1 MLFSFEKTFGEGV
14 DPWYDKAERWVK
26 KKFKNPYVRHL
37 ALGLLEWLKKKWIYA
52 KIENTMQSVDAQA
65 EQLVKEW
72 DQNERSNHRHIVERG
87 VFGDEGWS
95 LEISNPVVERRSEA
109 TSTGMVTGS
118 NAQRLRKDERDQ
130 TQIRQESSELPKQSP
145 RILPTNEGSRSI
157 IPDPW
162 IDNESGTDTGD
173 VEKGFSN

>member
-1 MLFSFEKTFGEGV
+1 MLFSFEKTFGKGV
-14 DPWYDKAERWVK
+14 DPWYNKAERWVK
-26 KKFKNPYVRHL
+26 KKFKNPFVRHL
-37 ALGLLEWLKKKWIYA
+37 ALGLIKWLKKKWIYA
-52 KIENTMQSVDAQA
+52 KIENTMRSVDAQA

-72 DQNERSNHRHIVERG
+72 DQNDRSNHRHIVETG

-95 LEISNPVVERRSEA
+95 LEISNPIVERRSEA
-109 TSTGMVTGS
+109 TSTGMVTRS
-118 NAQRLRKDERDQ
+118 DAQRLRKDERDQ
-130 TQIRQESSELPKQSP
+130 TQERENSELSEQSP
-145 RILPTNEGSRSI
+145 RFLQGNEGSRSV

>member
-14 DPWYDKAERWVK
+14 DPWYNKAERWVK
-26 KKFKNPYVRHL
+26 KKFKNPFVRHL
-37 ALGLLEWLKKKWIYA
+37 ALGLIEWLKKKWIYA
-52 KIENTMQSVDAQA
+52 KIENTMRSVDAQA

-72 DQNERSNHRHIVERG
+72 DQNDRSNHRHIVETG

-95 LEISNPVVERRSEA
+95 LEISNPIVERRSEA
-109 TSTGMVTGS
+109 TSTSVVAPS
-118 NAQRLRKDERDQ
+118 DAQRLRKDERHQ
-130 TQIRQESSELPKQSP
+130 TQKRESSELPKQSP
-145 RILPTNEGSRSI
+145 RVLQTNEGSRSI

-162 IDNESGTDTGD
+162 LDYESGTDTGD

>member
-1 MLFSFEKTFGEGV
+1 MLFSFEKTFGKGV
-14 DPWYDKAERWVK
+14 DPWYNKAERWVK
-26 KKFKNPYVRHL
+26 KKFKNPFVRHL
-37 ALGLLEWLKKKWIYA
+37 ALGLIKWLKKKWIYA
-52 KIENTMQSVDAQA
+52 KIENTMRSVDAQA

-72 DQNERSNHRHIVERG
+72 DRNEPIKRPIMVEKG

-95 LEISNPVVERRSEA
+95 LEISNPIVERRSEA
-109 TSTGMVTGS
+109 TSTGMVTRS
-118 NAQRLRKDERDQ
+118 DAQRLRKDERDQ
-130 TQIRQESSELPKQSP
+130 TQERENSELSEQSP
-145 RILPTNEGSRSI
+145 RFLQGNEGSRSI

>member
-52 KIENTMQSVDAQA
+52 KIENTMRSVDAQA

-72 DQNERSNHRHIVERG
+72 DQNDRSNHRHIVETG

-95 LEISNPVVERRSEA
+95 LEISNPIVERRSEA
-109 TSTGMVTGS
+109 TGTGMVAS
-118 NAQRLRKDERDQ
+118 SDAQRLRKDERHQ
-130 TQIRQESSELPKQSP
+130 TQKRESSQLPKQSP
-145 RILPTNEGSRSI
+145 RVLQTNEGSRSI

-162 IDNESGTDTGD
+162 LDYESGTDTGD

>member
-1 MLFSFEKTFGEGV
+1 M
-14 DPWYDKAERWVK
+14 R
-26 KKFKNPYVRHL
+26 
-37 ALGLLEWLKKKWIYA
+37 
-52 KIENTMQSVDAQA
+52 SVDAQA

-145 RILPTNEGSRSI
+145 RILQGNEGSRSI

-162 IDNESGTDTGD
+162 LDYESGTDTGD

>member
-26 KKFKNPYVRHL
+26 KKFKNPFVRHL
-37 ALGLLEWLKKKWIYA
+37 ALGLIEWLKKKWIYA
-52 KIENTMQSVDAQA
+52 KIENTMRSVDAQA

-72 DQNERSNHRHIVERG
+72 DQNDRSNHRHIVETG

-145 RILPTNEGSRSI
+145 RILQGNEGSRSI

-162 IDNESGTDTGD
+162 LDYESGTDTGD

>member
-52 KIENTMQSVDAQA
+52 KIENTMRSVDAQA

-72 DQNERSNHRHIVERG
+72 DQNDRSNHRHIVETG
-87 VFGDEGWS
+87 VFGNEGWS

-145 RILPTNEGSRSI
+145 RILQGNEGSRSI

-162 IDNESGTDTGD
+162 LDYESGTDTGD

>member
-14 DPWYDKAERWVK
+14 DPWYNKAERWVK
-26 KKFKNPYVRHL
+26 KKFKNPFVRHL
-37 ALGLLEWLKKKWIYA
+37 ALGLIEWLKKKWIYA
-52 KIENTMQSVDAQA
+52 KIENTMRSVDAQA

-72 DQNERSNHRHIVERG
+72 DQNERSNHRHIVETG

-95 LEISNPVVERRSEA
+95 LEISNPIVERRSEA
-109 TSTGMVTGS
+109 TSTSVVAPS
-118 NAQRLRKDERDQ
+118 DAQRLRKDERHQ
-130 TQIRQESSELPKQSP
+130 TQKRESSELPKQSP
-145 RILPTNEGSRSI
+145 RVLQTNEGSRSI

>member
-26 KKFKNPYVRHL
+26 TKFKNPYVRHL

-52 KIENTMQSVDAQA
+52 KIENTMRSVDAQA

-72 DQNERSNHRHIVERG
+72 DQNDRSNHRHIVETG
-87 VFGDEGWS
+87 VFGNEGWS

-145 RILPTNEGSRSI
+145 RILQGNEGSRSI

-162 IDNESGTDTGD
+162 LDYESGTDTGD

>member
-52 KIENTMQSVDAQA
+52 KIENTMRSVDAQA

-72 DQNERSNHRHIVERG
+72 DQNDRSNHRHIVETG

-95 LEISNPVVERRSEA
+95 LEISNPIVERRSEA
-109 TSTGMVTGS
+109 TSTGMVAPS
-118 NAQRLRKDERDQ
+118 DAQRLRKDERHQ
-130 TQIRQESSELPKQSP
+130 TQKRESSELPKQSP
-145 RILPTNEGSRSI
+145 RVLQTNEGSRSI

>member
-52 KIENTMQSVDAQA
+52 KIENTMRSVDAQA

-145 RILPTNEGSRSI
+145 RILQGNEGSRSI

>member
-1 MLFSFEKTFGEGV
+1 VLFSFEKTFGEGV

-52 KIENTMQSVDAQA
+52 KIENTMRSVDAQA

-145 RILPTNEGSRSI
+145 RILQGNEGSRSI

-162 IDNESGTDTGD
+162 LDYESGTDTGD

>member
-14 DPWYDKAERWVK
+14 DPWYNKAERWVK
-26 KKFKNPYVRHL
+26 KKFKNPFVRHL
-37 ALGLLEWLKKKWIYA
+37 ALGLIEWLKKKWIYA
-52 KIENTMQSVDAQA
+52 KIENTMRSVDAQA

-72 DQNERSNHRHIVERG
+72 DQNERSNHRHIVETG

-145 RILPTNEGSRSI
+145 RILQGNEGSRSI

-162 IDNESGTDTGD
+162 LDYESGTDTGD

>member
-52 KIENTMQSVDAQA
+52 KIENTMRSVDAQA

-72 DQNERSNHRHIVERG
+72 DQNDRSNHRHIVETG
-87 VFGDEGWS
+87 VFGNEGWS

-118 NAQRLRKDERDQ
+118 NAQRLRKNERDQ

-145 RILPTNEGSRSI
+145 RILQGNEGSRSI

-162 IDNESGTDTGD
+162 LDYESGTDTGD

>member
-14 DPWYDKAERWVK
+14 DPWYNKAERWVK
-26 KKFKNPYVRHL
+26 KKFKNPFVRHL
-37 ALGLLEWLKKKWIYA
+37 ALGLIEWLKKKWIYA
-52 KIENTMQSVDAQA
+52 KIENTMRSVDAQA

-72 DQNERSNHRHIVERG
+72 DQNDRSNHRHIVERG

-145 RILPTNEGSRSI
+145 RILQGNEGSRSI

-162 IDNESGTDTGD
+162 LDYESGTDTGD

>member
-1 MLFSFEKTFGEGV
+1 VLFSFEKTFGEGV

-52 KIENTMQSVDAQA
+52 KIENTMRSVDAQA

-72 DQNERSNHRHIVERG
+72 DQNDRSNHRHIVETG

-145 RILPTNEGSRSI
+145 RILQGNEGSRSI

-162 IDNESGTDTGD
+162 LDYESGTDTGD

>member
-1 MLFSFEKTFGEGV
+1 MLFSFKKTFGEGV
-14 DPWYDKAERWVK
+14 DPWYNKAERWVK
-26 KKFKNPYVRHL
+26 KKFKNPFVRHL
-37 ALGLLEWLKKKWIYA
+37 ALGLIEWLKKKWIYA
-52 KIENTMQSVDAQA
+52 KIENTMRSVDAQA

-72 DQNERSNHRHIVERG
+72 DRNEPIRRPNIVETG

-95 LEISNPVVERRSEA
+95 LEISNPIVERRSEA
-109 TSTGMVTGS
+109 TSTSVVAPS
-118 NAQRLRKDERDQ
+118 DAQRLRKDERHQ
-130 TQIRQESSELPKQSP
+130 TQKRESSELPKQSP
-145 RILPTNEGSRSI
+145 RVLQTNEGSRSI

>member
-14 DPWYDKAERWVK
+14 DPWYNKAERWVK
-26 KKFKNPYVRHL
+26 KKFKNPFVRHL
-37 ALGLLEWLKKKWIYA
+37 ALGLIEWLKKKWIYA
-52 KIENTMQSVDAQA
+52 KIENTMRSVDAQA

-72 DQNERSNHRHIVERG
+72 DQNDRSNHRHIVETG

-95 LEISNPVVERRSEA
+95 LEISNPIVERRSEA
-109 TSTGMVTGS
+109 TSTGMVAPS
-118 NAQRLRKDERDQ
+118 DAQRLRKDERHQ
-130 TQIRQESSELPKQSP
+130 TQKRESSELPKQSP
-145 RILPTNEGSRSI
+145 RVLQTNEGSRSI

-162 IDNESGTDTGD
+162 LDYESGTDTGD

>member
-14 DPWYDKAERWVK
+14 DPWYNKAERWVK
-26 KKFKNPYVRHL
+26 KKFKNPFVRHL
-37 ALGLLEWLKKKWIYA
+37 ALGLIEWLKKKWIYA
-52 KIENTMQSVDAQA
+52 KIENTMRSVDAQA

-72 DQNERSNHRHIVERG
+72 DQNDRSNHRNIVETG

-95 LEISNPVVERRSEA
+95 LEISNPIVERRSEA
-109 TSTGMVTGS
+109 TSTGMVAS
-118 NAQRLRKDERDQ
+118 SDAQRLRKDEGHQ
-130 TQIRQESSELPKQSP
+130 TQKRESSELPKQSP
-145 RILPTNEGSRSI
+145 RVLQTNEGSRSI

>member
-1 MLFSFEKTFGEGV
+1 VLFSFEKTFGEGV
-14 DPWYDKAERWVK
+14 DPWYNKAERWVK
-26 KKFKNPYVRHL
+26 KKFKNPFVRHL
-37 ALGLLEWLKKKWIYA
+37 ALGLIEWLKKKWIYA
-52 KIENTMQSVDAQA
+52 KIENTMRSVDAQA

-72 DQNERSNHRHIVERG
+72 DQNDRSNHRHIVETG

-145 RILPTNEGSRSI
+145 RILQGNEGSRSI

-162 IDNESGTDTGD
+162 LDYESGTDTGD

>member
-14 DPWYDKAERWVK
+14 DPWYNKAERWVK
-26 KKFKNPYVRHL
+26 KKFKNPFVRHL
-37 ALGLLEWLKKKWIYA
+37 ALGLIEWLKKKWIYA
-52 KIENTMQSVDAQA
+52 KIENTMRSVDAQA

-72 DQNERSNHRHIVERG
+72 DQNERSNHRHIVETG

-95 LEISNPVVERRSEA
+95 LEISNPIVERRSET
-109 TSTGMVTGS
+109 TSTSVVAPS
-118 NAQRLRKDERDQ
+118 DAQRLRKDERHQ
-130 TQIRQESSELPKQSP
+130 TQKRESSELPKQSP
-145 RILPTNEGSRSI
+145 RVLQTNEGSRSI

>member
-14 DPWYDKAERWVK
+14 DPWYNKAERWVK
-26 KKFKNPYVRHL
+26 KKFKNPFVRHL
-37 ALGLLEWLKKKWIYA
+37 ALGLIEWLKKKWIYA
-52 KIENTMQSVDAQA
+52 KIENTMRSVDAQA

-72 DQNERSNHRHIVERG
+72 DQNDRSNHRHIVETG

-95 LEISNPVVERRSEA
+95 LEISNPIVERRSEA
-109 TSTGMVTGS
+109 TSTGMVAS
-118 NAQRLRKDERDQ
+118 SDAQRLRKDEGHQ
-130 TQIRQESSELPKQSP
+130 TQKRESSQLPKQSP
-145 RILPTNEGSRSI
+145 RVLQTNEGSRSI

-162 IDNESGTDTGD
+162 LDYESGTDTGD

>member
-14 DPWYDKAERWVK
+14 DPWYNKAERWVK
-26 KKFKNPYVRHL
+26 KKFKNPFVRHL
-37 ALGLLEWLKKKWIYA
+37 ALGLIEWLKKKWIYA
-52 KIENTMQSVDAQA
+52 KIENTMRSVDAQA

-72 DQNERSNHRHIVERG
+72 DQNDRSNHRHIVETG

-95 LEISNPVVERRSEA
+95 LEISNPIVERRSEA
-109 TSTGMVTGS
+109 TSTGMVTRS
-118 NAQRLRKDERDQ
+118 DAQRLRKDERDQ
-130 TQIRQESSELPKQSP
+130 TQERENSELSEQSP
-145 RILPTNEGSRSI
+145 RFLQGNEGSRSV

-162 IDNESGTDTGD
+162 IDNESRTDTGD

>member
-52 KIENTMQSVDAQA
+52 KIENTMRSVDAQA

-72 DQNERSNHRHIVERG
+72 DQNERSNHRHIVETG

-145 RILPTNEGSRSI
+145 RVLQTNEGSRSI

>member
-52 KIENTMQSVDAQA
+52 KIENTMRSVDAQA

-72 DQNERSNHRHIVERG
+72 DQNERSNHRHIVETG

-95 LEISNPVVERRSEA
+95 LEISNPIVERRSEA
-109 TSTGMVTGS
+109 TSTSVVAPS
-118 NAQRLRKDERDQ
+118 DAQRLRKDERHQ
-130 TQIRQESSELPKQSP
+130 TQKRESSELPKQSP
-145 RILPTNEGSRSI
+145 RVLQTNEGSRSI

>member
-52 KIENTMQSVDAQA
+52 KIENTMRSVDAQA

-87 VFGDEGWS
+87 VFGNEGWS

-118 NAQRLRKDERDQ
+118 DAQRLQEDE
-130 TQIRQESSELPKQSP
+130 
-145 RILPTNEGSRSI
+145 
-157 IPDPW
+157 
-162 IDNESGTDTGD
+162 GD
-173 VEKGFSN
+173 

>member
-14 DPWYDKAERWVK
+14 DPWYNKAERWVK
-26 KKFKNPYVRHL
+26 KKFKNPFVRHL
-37 ALGLLEWLKKKWIYA
+37 ALGLIEWLKKKWIYA
-52 KIENTMQSVDAQA
+52 KIENTMRSVDAQA

-145 RILPTNEGSRSI
+145 RILQGNEGSRSI

>member
-1 MLFSFEKTFGEGV
+1 MLFSFEKTFGKGV

-26 KKFKNPYVRHL
+26 KKFKNPFVRHL
-37 ALGLLEWLKKKWIYA
+37 ALGLIEWLKKKWIYA
-52 KIENTMQSVDAQA
+52 KIENTMRSVDAQA

-72 DQNERSNHRHIVERG
+72 DRNKPIKRPNIVEKG

-95 LEISNPVVERRSEA
+95 LEISNPIVERRSEA

-118 NAQRLRKDERDQ
+118 DAQRLRKDERDQ
-130 TQIRQESSELPKQSP
+130 TQERENSELSEQSP
-145 RILPTNEGSRSI
+145 RFLQGNEGSRSV

-162 IDNESGTDTGD
+162 IDNESRTDTGD